1 MSEYT
6 QGKCMVSLSHSL
18 QTTKTLCPCGSH
30 HSPESRVHVTAT
42 YDTSQKE
49 VSKQLFEKQ
58 NLLIQ
63 FRPKDTNCNFSSSFA
78 NLKCWEAK
86 MSADLGPSETFLLVR
101 CSALCLLCARGLGP
115 GLCWAL
121 LTGCHLS
128 HLLSSVPLYRNSG
141 HQHWRLRRSSL
152 TAIWGPGPCS
162 WPVQREQHISAHQ

>member
-1 MSEYT
+1 MWPVTLHLSQGCMSQLPMT
-6 QGKCMVSLSHSL
+6 
-18 QTTKTLCPCGSH
+18 H
-30 HSPESRVHVTAT
+30 HKKKSAKNCFR
-42 YDTSQKE
+42 
-49 VSKQLFEKQ
+49 KQ

-101 CSALCLLCARGLGP
+101 RSALCLLCAHGLGP

-121 LTGCHLS
+121 LTGCHPS
-128 HLLSSVPLYRNSG
+128 RWLSSVPLYQNSC
-141 HQHWRLRRSSL
+141 HRRWRLRRSSL

-162 WPVQREQHISAHQ
+162 WPVQRGQHISAHQ